1 MGFLPL
7 LDFLLLQAIL
17 LILFIFHPS
26 LSHKH
31 LCMIY
36 WNVSDVIRNFMFNLS
51 PFGSRP
57 SPLPPF
63 AERSEPRGFPKQ
75 PSVRGKS
82 KGQNPELWPAGPALL
97 RALWR
102 PAGP

>member
-36 WNVSDVIRNFMFNLS
+36 WNVNDVIRNFMFNLHKS
-51 PFGSRP
+51 PKEITPEGVTFYQEGRP
-57 SPLPPF
+57 TQSF
-63 AERSEPRGFPKQ
+63 QVDEAKSAAEDACTLDRRIVTVSAAET
-75 PSVRGKS
+75 
-82 KGQNPELWPAGPALL
+82 
-97 RALWR
+97 
-102 PAGP
+102 